1 MDKMTFKELVPGD
14 FATVF
19 ELLNEAELDYSDLK
33 QPGIRLFQMMENG
46 LACVVGGLETR
57 DGQALLRSVAVKKE
71 LQGTGLGKKLVAQIE
86 KAAAQ
91 SGMRSLYL
99 LTTTAS
105 GFFQTMGYQ
114 QISRDDFAEPLKKTA
129 QFAGLCP
136 VSAVCMKKEL

>member
-1 MDKMTFKELVPGD
+1 MENMTFEELVPGD

-33 QPGIRLFQMMENG
+33 QPGIRLFQLVENG
-46 LACVVGGLETR
+46 ILCAVGGLETK

-71 LQGTGLGKKLVAQIE
+71 WQGRGLGKKLVAQIE
-86 KAAAQ
+86 KAAGQ
-91 SGMRSLYL
+91 SEIQSLYL

-105 GFFQTMGYQ
+105 GFFLSLGYR
-114 QISRDDFAEPLKKTA
+114 IIHRDDFAEPLKQTV

-136 VSAVCMKKEL
+136 ASAVCMKKDL

>member
-1 MDKMTFKELVPGD
+1 MEAMTFEELVPGD

-33 QPGIRLFQMMENG
+33 QPGIRLFQLVENG
-46 LACVVGGLETR
+46 ILCAVGGLEISY
-57 DGQALLRSVAVKKE
+57 GQALLRSVAVKKE
-71 LQGTGLGKKLVAQIE
+71 LQGTGLGKKLVEQIE

-91 SGMRSLYL
+91 SGIRSLYL

-105 GFFQTMGYQ
+105 GFFQSLGYSP
-114 QISRDDFAEPLKKTA
+114 IHRDDFDAPLKKTA

-136 VSAVCMKKEL
+136 VSAVCMRKEL

>member
-1 MDKMTFKELVPGD
+1 MDEMTFEELVPGD

-19 ELLNEAELDYSDLK
+19 ELLNEAGLDYSDLK

-46 LACVVGGLETR
+46 LACAVGGLETR

-71 LQGTGLGKKLVAQIE
+71 WQGRGLGKRLVAKIE
-86 KAAAQ
+86 KAAGQ
-91 SGMRSLYL
+91 SGIQSLYL

-105 GFFQTMGYQ
+105 GFFQSLGYST
-114 QISRDDFAEPLKKTA
+114 IHRDDFAEALKQTA

>member
-1 MDKMTFKELVPGD
+1 MTFEELAPGD

-19 ELLNEAELDYSDLK
+19 ELLNEAGLDYSDLK
-33 QPGIRLFQMMENG
+33 QPGIRLFQLVENG
-46 LACVVGGLETR
+46 ILCAVGGLETK

-71 LQGTGLGKKLVAQIE
+71 LQGRGLGKRLVAQIE
-86 KAAAQ
+86 KAAGQ
-91 SGMRSLYL
+91 SGIRSLYL

-105 GFFQTMGYQ
+105 GFFQSLGYS
-114 QISRDDFAEPLKKTA
+114 IIHRDDFAEPLKKTA

>member
-1 MDKMTFKELVPGD
+1 MDKMTFEELVPGD
-14 FATVF
+14 FATIF

-33 QPGIRLFQMMENG
+33 QPGIRLFQMMESG
-46 LACVVGGLETR
+46 QACAVGGLETR

-71 LQGTGLGKKLVAQIE
+71 WQGRGLGKRLVAQIE
-86 KAAAQ
+86 KAAGQ
-91 SGMRSLYL
+91 SGIQSLYL

-105 GFFQTMGYQ
+105 GFFQSLGYST
-114 QISRDDFAEPLKKTA
+114 IHRDDFAEALKQTA

>member
-1 MDKMTFKELVPGD
+1 MDEMTFEELVPGD

-33 QPGIRLFQMMENG
+33 QPGIRLFQLVENG
-46 LACVVGGLETR
+46 ILCAVGGLEIR

-71 LQGTGLGKKLVAQIE
+71 WQGTGLGKKLVAQIE
-86 KAAAQ
+86 KAAGQ
-91 SGMRSLYL
+91 SGIRSLYL

-105 GFFQTMGYQ
+105 GFFQSLGYS
-114 QISRDDFAEPLKKTA
+114 IIHRDDFAEPLKKTA

>member
-1 MDKMTFKELVPGD
+1 MDEMTFEELVPGD

-19 ELLNEAELDYSDLK
+19 DLLNEAELDYSDLK
-33 QPGIRLFQMMENG
+33 QPGIRLFQLVENG
-46 LACVVGGLETR
+46 ILCAVGGLEIR

-91 SGMRSLYL
+91 SGIRSLYL

-105 GFFQTMGYQ
+105 GFFQTIRYR
-114 QISRDDFAEPLKKTA
+114 QISRDDFAEPLKQTA